1 MQIIER
7 GCALLGYAPIG
18 HLAFVVL
25 STRVRP
31 AATLPGGHM
40 VRLVAESRW
49 LQIPLQVWAAHRL
62 QPQNCLL
69 HLSMQS
75 FMTAAAV
82 TSCSI
87 VQLKDGFV
95 DRNAAFYTAAV
106 LCSITRG
113 S

>member
-25 STRVRP
+25 ATRVRP
-31 AATLPGGHM
+31 AATLPGGHL

-49 LQIPLQVWAAHRL
+49 LQVPLQVWAAH
-62 QPQNCLL
+62 QIQAQNCLPD
-69 HLSMQS
+69 LSVQS

-82 TSCSI
+82 
-87 VQLKDGFV
+87 LH
-95 DRNAAFYTAAV
+95 AALSSRRMGLLTAMQHCT
-106 LCSITRG
+106 LLL
-113 S
+113 